1 MKTIRTAR
9 ACQSPEITKITK
21 RHRGPD
27 VGMAPSPAG
36 GRLGWGPD
44 VVHRCFS
51 LTLLCASLLLGA
63 CTSTPPAPDWQANA
77 FAALG
82 SATTAY
88 LEGNTR
94 MADFEFKRAKAAIAG
109 TGRPD
114 LMARAELVRC
124 AVQVASLDFSACTG
138 YQALAVDA
146 APAEQHYADFL
157 AGRWAHLLPEQV
169 PLPYRELLAQEHQA
183 SQPAAPASAAAQ
195 ASATATAPAT
205 AKGNR
210 ALARI
215 NDPLAHLIAA
225 SLLFKA
231 ELLAPVD
238 IGLAVDFA
246 SNQGWRRP
254 LLAWL
259 GVQHQRAQAAGDA
272 AATAS
277 LQRRI
282 DLVLASPPR

>member
-1 MKTIRTAR
+1 MKTIRTTVVCR
-9 ACQSPEITKITK
+9 SPQITK
-21 RHRGPD
+21 RYRMPD
-27 VGMAPSPAG
+27 VGRAHSPAG

-44 VVHRCFS
+44 VMHRCFN
-51 LTLLCASLLLGA
+51 LTLLCATLLLGG

-94 MADFEFKRAKAAIAG
+94 VADFEFKRAKAAIAR

-124 AVQVASLDFSACTG
+124 AAQVASLDFSACVG
-138 YQALAVDA
+138 YQALAIDA

-157 AGRWAHLLPEQV
+157 AGRWTHLLPEQV
-169 PLPYRELLAQEHQA
+169 PLPYRELLVQA
-183 SQPAAPASAAAQ
+183 REARQPAASASAAAQ
-195 ASATATAPAT
+195 APATAPAT
-205 AKGNR
+205 AQGNR